1 MKVNTNTE
9 LIEKRAKWGRRI
21 APLTMLFLIGGL
33 ITNFLSINQP
43 EYFRPTIIL
52 LALGFTSAILSSN
65 LVNKWVREPRADQV
79 LTQLLKKFG
88 NDYWL
93 FNYTSPVP
101 HALLAPN
108 GLYTIAVKP
117 QDGQIRVDGQRF
129 SRKFTWQRLF
139 RFLADESLGAPIA
152 EAESQA
158 RKLHKSLTKRLTD
171 EEIPEI
177 IPLVLFTNKN
187 VNLSVNNPAIP
198 VMRTSELKSFL
209 REQGKNRKISADQR
223 KQLAGILSGE

>member
-1 MKVNTNTE
+1 
-9 LIEKRAKWGRRI
+9 
-21 APLTMLFLIGGL
+21 
-33 ITNFLSINQP
+33 
-43 EYFRPTIIL
+43 
-52 LALGFTSAILSSN
+52 
-65 LVNKWVREPRADQV
+65 
-79 LTQLLKKFG
+79 
-88 NDYWL
+88 
-93 FNYTSPVP
+93 
-101 HALLAPN
+101 
-108 GLYTIAVKP
+108 LYTIAVKP